1 MRVDITLLGRFEV
14 RVDGRPVPPARWPR
28 RDCAGLVKLLALA
41 PARVLHR
48 EQVIEALWPDVPLAV
63 ASPRLHKAAHYARK
77 ALGARDAVV
86 LAGDTVRLCPGH
98 DVHVD
103 AAEFEQMAAAAA
115 GGGVPAAKAVL
126 ARFGGPLLPTDPY
139 EPWTGPAREHLDRLR
154 RDLLRQ
160 AGDWHQL
167 LALDPA
173 DEEAH
178 LALTRRHAEAGDRA
192 AALRQLDTL
201 ATALRRDLGVG
212 LSAAALA
219 LRVRLV
225 AATDDD
231 RARLERALACVG
243 LDPTGAP
250 DAVPVAVPVPA
261 PRSVAVAA
269 ADPHASCCG

>member
-1 MRVDITLLGRFEV
+1 MRVDITLLGRYEV

-28 RDCAGLVKLLALA
+28 RDAAALVKLLSLA
-41 PARVLHR
+41 PAHALHR
-48 EQVIEALWPDVPLAV
+48 EQAIDALWPDVPLAV
-63 ASPRLHKAAHYARK
+63 ASPRLHKAAHYART
-77 ALGARDAVV
+77 ALGARDGVV
-86 LAGDTVRLCPGH
+86 LVGDTVRLCPGH

-103 AAEFEQMAAAAA
+103 AAEFERMAATAA
-115 GGGVPAAKAVL
+115 GGGAPVAKAAL
-126 ARFGGPLLPTDPY
+126 ARFGGPLLPTDLY

-178 LALTRRHAEAGDRA
+178 LVLAHRHAAAGDRA

-201 ATALRRDLGVG
+201 ATVLRRELGVG
-212 LSAAALA
+212 VSAEALA
-219 LRVRLV
+219 LRARLV

-231 RARLERALACVG
+231 RAKLERALACVG
-243 LDPTGAP
+243 LDATGGSP
-250 DAVPVAVPVPA
+250 AVPGPA
-261 PRSVAVAA
+261 PRAVAVAA
-269 ADPHASCCG
+269 ADPHASSCA